1 MRSIARGP
9 ARSAL
14 RATLLAALAAGCG
27 GEEAGAT
34 RPSPPRG
41 TGSEAAGDAAPPPP
55 PSEVLG
61 LLVVDQDAGGPT
73 ADGTRAGALLLVP
86 NTSEGFAEDAALIAI
101 HENWLD
107 PADALELPDGSWLL
121 LESRWSPDDGPSRGA
136 IFRLSVEWH
145 AVEGGLFPSFAGTS
159 LDPQPWWTD
168 ARARQPVALARG
180 PDGTVYVSD
189 READPLGLRAAEPGR
204 RTGCVFAIR
213 VGADG
218 RPART
223 EVLAAG
229 PQFVTPGALL
239 ALGPRL
245 LLLDADANP
254 RGLLAPDGRPATPG
268 VLFELRPGAAPL
280 TLLECAGTTS
290 PIALIAR
297 RTAPPELYLVDAN
310 FGTQPG
316 VLGDGALFRVALGD
330 APDAPATLTLLA
342 DTQALGAHALVD
354 PAYGDVLDDGRL
366 VLADANADPL
376 RLGPDGTGKGV
387 YGAAHGA
394 LLAWD
399 PDRPGALE
407 VLAAGPELVT
417 PVAVRVIRHASVRR

>member
-27 GEEAGAT
+27 GEGAEERA
-34 RPSPPRG
+34 RP
-41 TGSEAAGDAAPPPP
+41 ADAL
-55 PSEVLG
+55 PSG
-61 LLVVDQDAGGPT
+61 RPWLLVVDQDAGPPDAEGE
-73 ADGTRAGALLLVP
+73 RAGGLLLCEP
-86 NTSEGFAEDAALIAI
+86 HAGGWSAPRLALARPD
-101 HENWLD
+101 WVD
-107 PADALELPDGSWLL
+107 PADALELPDGSWLVLDSRHGVPGGEL
-121 LESRWSPDDGPSRGA
+121 LGA
-136 IFRLSVEWH
+136 IFLVRIDWED
-145 AVEGGLFPSFAGTS
+145 PSAPVLHGS
-159 LDPQPWWTD
+159 DAPWWMGHT
-168 ARARQPVALARG
+168 RQPVALARG

-218 RPART
+218 LPART

-229 PQFVTPGALL
+229 PQLVTPGALL

-268 VLFELRPGAAPL
+268 VLFELREGAAPL

-297 RTAPPELYLVDAN
+297 RTAPPELFLVDAN

-316 VLGDGALFRVALGD
+316 VLGDGALFRVALGEE
-330 APDAPATLTLLA
+330 PGAPATLSLAA

-394 LLAWD
+394 VLAWD
-399 PDRPGALE
+399 PDRPGTLE

-417 PVAVRVIRHASVRR
+417 PVAVRVIRRAPVRR